1 MQTLALLTADDLAP
15 IQNLLLQVLQQQQ
28 AAAQPA
34 DDYLSVAQVAA
45 ATGTSERTVRKWIDE
60 GKRDAK
66 GRLIRLFTLEFSPG
80 YPRIPRS
87 ALLAYGQALAFDAA
101 QLQLPPA
108 GTLPTK
114 KNKTT
119 PVLDSI
125 EALRRA
131 S

>member
-1 MQTLALLTADDLAP
+1 MQTLSLLTADDLTP
-15 IQNLLLQVLQQQQ
+15 LQQLLLQILEQQA

-108 GTLPTK
+108 GTLAPK
-114 KNKTT
+114 KPKTT
-119 PVLDSI
+119 PVLNST